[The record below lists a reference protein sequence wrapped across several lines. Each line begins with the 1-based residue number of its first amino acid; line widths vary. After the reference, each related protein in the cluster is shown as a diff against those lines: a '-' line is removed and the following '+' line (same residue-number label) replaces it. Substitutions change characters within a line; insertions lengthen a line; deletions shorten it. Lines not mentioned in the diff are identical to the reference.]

1 MDGKG
6 SREMNALA
14 FQTPGKLF
22 SDYSSRLSAAL
33 QGFDWSPVERLAY
46 DLRDCWQT
54 GRQVFFCGNGGSGG
68 NANHLANDFLYA
80 LSKTRGSGL
89 RVHSLSSNPSVI
101 TCLANDE
108 GYDQVF
114 SLQLAVLARKGD
126 VLITFSGSG
135 NSPNIL
141 KALDESKKLGMTSY
155 AVLGFT
161 GGKAKAMADVPIHF
175 DVDDMQIAED
185 AQMIGGH
192 MLLQWLHGQRDE
204 VNSLKNAAAE
214 LRRTWRRMKNT

>member
-6 SREMNALA
+6 NRDMNAPP
-14 FQTPGKLF
+14 FSTPNKLF
-22 SDYSSRLSAAL
+22 SGYSKRLSAVL
-33 QGFDWSPVERLAY
+33 ESFDWSPVERLAY

-80 LSKTRGSGL
+80 LSKTPGSGL
-89 RVHSLSSNPSVI
+89 RVHSLSANPSVI

-141 KALDESKKLGMTSY
+141 KALEEAKKIGMTSY
-155 AVLGFT
+155 AVLGFS
-161 GGKAKAMADVPIHF
+161 GGKAKALADVPIHF
-175 DVDDMQIAED
+175 NIDDMQISED
-185 AQMIGGH
+185 AQMIIGH
-192 MLLQWLHGQRDE
+192 MLMQWLYAQRGDIA
-204 VNSLKNAAAE
+204 KN
-214 LRRTWRRMKNT
+214 KD

>member
-1 MDGKG
+1 
-6 SREMNALA
+6 MNVLA
-14 FQTPGKLF
+14 FSTPGKLF
-22 SDYSSRLSAAL
+22 ADYTSRFSTLL
-33 QGFDWSPVERLAY
+33 KDFDWSPVEKLAY

-80 LSKTRGSGL
+80 LSKTPGSGL

-126 VLITFSGSG
+126 VLIAFSGSG

-141 KALDESKKLGMTSY
+141 KALEEGKKIGMTSY
-155 AVLGFT
+155 AVLGFS
-161 GGKAKAMADVPIHF
+161 GGKAKALADVPIHF
-175 DVDDMQIAED
+175 AVDDMQIAED
-185 AQMIGGH
+185 AQMVIGH
-192 MLLQWLHGQRDE
+192 MIMQWLYAQRGDIITTRE
-204 VNSLKNAAAE
+204 V
-214 LRRTWRRMKNT
+214 

>member
-1 MDGKG
+1 
-6 SREMNALA
+6 MNPRA
-14 FQTPGKLF
+14 FSTPARLF
-22 SDYSSRLSAAL
+22 GDYSTRLGAL
-33 QGFDWSPVERLAY
+33 LESFDWAPVERLAY
-46 DLRDCWQT
+46 ELLDCWQT
-54 GRQVFFCGNGGSGG
+54 GRQVFFAGNGGSGG

-141 KALDESKKLGMTSY
+141 KALEEAKTIGMTSY
-155 AVLGFT
+155 AVLGFS
-161 GGKAKAMADVPIHF
+161 GGQAKALADVPIHF
-175 DVDDMQIAED
+175 ALDDMQIAED
-185 AQMIGGH
+185 AQMVIGH
-192 MLLQWLHGQRDE
+192 MIMQWLYAQRGDIKPARE
-204 VNSLKNAAAE
+204 C
-214 LRRTWRRMKNT
+214 